1 MFARK
6 DIFAT
11 PSIGIHNLKGYRRVA
26 NSQEFCKAKIR
37 ICQLYH
43 SKFVWSTN
51 FMLLFD

>member
-11 PSIGIHNLKGYRRVA
+11 PSIGIRRLKDCKRVA

-37 ICQLYH
+37 ICQLY
-43 SKFVWSTN
+43 N
-51 FMLLFD
+51 